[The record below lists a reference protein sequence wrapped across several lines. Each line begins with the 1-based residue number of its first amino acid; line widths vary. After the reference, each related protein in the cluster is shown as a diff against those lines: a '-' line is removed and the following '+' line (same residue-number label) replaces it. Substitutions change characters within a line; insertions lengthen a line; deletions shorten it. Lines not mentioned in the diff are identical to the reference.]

1 MELYASAFDL
11 VMVCLGHVVVWTKYM
26 SIYGAYKRMKANTHC
41 YHLPHRKD
49 RGRESN
55 YIERQLRLSLI
66 ISATSL
72 PTSGTPDIWYMIMW
86 YINNPA
92 VA

>member
-41 YHLPHRKD
+41 CPTVRIEDVKVIYREAAQAVTHHL
-49 RGRESN
+49 SN
-55 YIERQLRLSLI
+55 FS
-66 ISATSL
+66 SHFWDT
-72 PTSGTPDIWYMIMW
+72 
-86 YINNPA
+86 
-92 VA
+92 

>member
-41 YHLPHRKD
+41 CPHCKD

-55 YIERQLRLSLI
+55 LSRGSSGCHSSSQQLLFPLLGHLTFGI
-66 ISATSL
+66 
-72 PTSGTPDIWYMIMW
+72 
-86 YINNPA
+86 
-92 VA
+92 